1 MRRALAP
8 LIIAITLGAAAPAMA
23 ADVTVK
29 DFSFVPT
36 VVQIQPGQS
45 VTWHWAGPSDHTV
58 TADPGQVESFNS
70 GELGVGAT
78 FTHTFT
84 HNGSFTYFCQIH
96 SFMRATVNVG
106 SPAFP
111 DTTRPRISGLRA
123 KPTKLCS
130 RRTSSCRARATKLT
144 FRLSETATV
153 RLKVASI
160 RHPRKTLKRLT
171 RQLSAGRHSLKV
183 SARGLGVGRYRATLV
198 ATDLAGN
205 RSQAASVRFRV
216 VRP

>member
-36 VVQIQPGQS
+36 EVQIQPGQS

-58 TADPGQVESFNS
+58 TADPGQGESFNS

-96 SFMRATVNVG
+96 PSMRATVNVG
-106 SPAFP
+106 SPN
-111 DTTRPRISGLRA
+111 TTRLRISGLRA